1 MREEQHVRFVQ
12 SGDRATVTIT
22 REARRNALAPATVD
36 ALRRVFAQLDADPQV
51 RVIVLTGEGH
61 RAFCAG
67 GDLSAAAMQD
77 GVVAGHEERRAY
89 GQLLLEMRALGT
101 PLIARVNG
109 VALGGGLGLVAA
121 CDLAVAVDEARFG
134 TPEIDRGLFPWMIS
148 ALLLRTL
155 PEKVAREMMLTGQT
169 IDAARAREVGL
180 VSAVVPR
187 GDLDARTHELADRV
201 ASKSPAILRLGRRA
215 LGLIEGADLP
225 AAMEML
231 SALLTVNTLTEDALE
246 GVASFLEKRPPEWKG
261 R

>member
-1 MREEQHVRFVQ
+1 MSEEKHVRI
-12 SGDRATVTIT
+12 DREGMRASVTIT
-22 REARRNALAPATVD
+22 REKRRNALAPATVE
-36 ALRRVFAQLDADPQV
+36 ALRRAFAELDTDPQV
-51 RVIVLTGEGH
+51 RVIVLTGAGE

-77 GVVAGHEERRAY
+77 GFLAGHEGRRAY

-109 VALGGGLGLVAA
+109 SALGGGLGLVAA
-121 CDLAVAVDEARFG
+121 CDLVVAVDEARFG

-169 IDAARAREVGL
+169 IDAARAHEVGL
-180 VSAVVPR
+180 VCAVVPR
-187 GDLDARTHELADRV
+187 ADLDTRVRALADQV
-201 ASKSPAILRLGRRA
+201 AAKSPAILRLGRRA
-215 LGLIEGADLP
+215 LALVDDASLP

-231 SALLTVNTLTEDALE
+231 SALLSVNTLTEDALE